1 MTIQTAQI
9 GHLAPIAYTP
19 EDAARVSG
27 RSRSRV
33 YEAIK
38 NQELLAR
45 KDGRSTVIE
54 RDELIRWIR
63 SMPCVVAA

>member
-1 MTIQTAQI
+1 MTTQTSQI

-19 EDAARVSG
+19 EDAALVSG

-63 SMPCVVAA
+63 SMPCVIAA